1 MKKLSE
7 DHYIVMD
14 NSEITTGDIVAEKLL
29 TGEYELFT
37 IQTLND
43 IDKSTQIKITHSTQP
58 ESFGTGWMQSIQL
71 LFLSEVKELLGVV
84 DVEKKGEKK
93 YPKSEFWVGSGPS
106 RLYDENAK
114 ERRCYIEG
122 YKEALEDNKEQK
134 YTKEDMIKAMVLYSA
149 WITGGAPSLRVAE
162 TAEQRIEQIIQSL
175 QSKTEWE
182 VEFVDGKLKLKS

>member
-14 NSEITTGDIVAEKLL
+14 DSEPEIGGWVYSMDGIHQWFGQVLKTEPLPK
-29 TGEYELFT
+29 
-37 IQTLND
+37 
-43 IDKSTQIKITHSTQP
+43 KITHSTNIDWNEVYYIP
-58 ESFGTGWMQSIQL
+58 
-71 LFLSEVKELLGVV
+71 LSEVKELLGVV

-122 YKEALEDNKEQK
+122 YKEALEDNKEKK
-134 YTKEDMIKAMVLYSA
+134 YTEEDLMKFYKYVKTHTVTEA
-149 WITGGAPSLRVAE
+149 LRH
-162 TAEQRIEQIIQSL
+162 IQP
-175 QSKTEWE
+175 KTEWE
-182 VEFVDGKLKLKS
+182 VELVDGKLKLK